1 MGYVRKVIQEPM
13 LLLLLST
20 AVIYFII
27 GQAWDGLL
35 MIGGVLLMIG
45 IDLYQENKT
54 DKALEALKGLTT
66 PKITVV
72 RAGRLQEIGNEELV
86 NDDLLLVREGERVA
100 GDGILLESASLSLD
114 ESMLTGE
121 SGAIFKTNSDR
132 VFAGTLVLSG
142 QGVVKITAIGALTQY
157 GKIGQ
162 SLAAIHEPPTP
173 LQKKTAHLVKIFG
186 LTGFLACAAMFAI
199 NLINTRA
206 IVDSLLRGLT
216 LAISVIPEELPVIL
230 TVFAALGAYRLS
242 KKGMLVKKINS
253 IETLGSMTSLCTDKT
268 GTLTLNHMQLHI
280 LSDGQTAVKAS
291 SLEKT
296 KENQDLLAKAV
307 LACPSEPFD
316 PADLSIMEIAR
327 RVGLD
332 LNALRLTYKPAR
344 EYGFDQTLK
353 FMGIAWSGTDDGYT
367 LAIKGSAEDVV
378 GRCPL
383 SPDRKK
389 NLLREIE
396 RLAQQGLRVLAVA
409 QKHLPKTPHNL
420 GSQDGYEFV
429 GLLGFHDPPKPGAK
443 QAVSAC
449 RRAGITV
456 RMITGDHPQTALHI
470 AEAIGLQHDGK
481 VISGSEIQNLSDQD
495 LVQRIKNAKVFAR
508 IIPEQKLRIVHALQS
523 GGEIV
528 GMIGDGVNDA
538 PSLKE
543 ADVSIAMGKQ
553 GTNVAR
559 EAADMVL
566 TDDEL
571 DTVVNAI
578 HDGRR
583 IYDNIQKA
591 ISYVFGIHIYII
603 LTALIIPLLG
613 LSPLLLPI
621 HIILLELIIDPTC
634 SLVFESMP
642 AEPDV
647 MKRPPREPERPIISA
662 KQFVRIVAGGLA
674 VFALTA
680 GTYVAALRF
689 GLTTD
694 AARTLGFS
702 VILWSNLFQVLGQ
715 ISKEKL
721 TIMVLGFFKN
731 KVFLSVYLSVFTLVL
746 ALIYLPYLNTL
757 FGFSSVPII
766 LLALTVL
773 IGFVPTLGNDI
784 YKKITRAV

>member
-1 MGYVRKVIQEPM
+1 
-13 LLLLLST
+13 
-20 AVIYFII
+20 
-27 GQAWDGLL
+27 
-35 MIGGVLLMIG
+35 
-45 IDLYQENKT
+45 
-54 DKALEALKGLTT
+54 
-66 PKITVV
+66 
-72 RAGRLQEIGNEELV
+72 
-86 NDDLLLVREGERVA
+86 
-100 GDGILLESASLSLD
+100 
-114 ESMLTGE
+114 
-121 SGAIFKTNSDR
+121 
-132 VFAGTLVLSG
+132 
-142 QGVVKITAIGALTQY
+142 
-157 GKIGQ
+157 
-162 SLAAIHEPPTP
+162 
-173 LQKKTAHLVKIFG
+173 
-186 LTGFLACAAMFAI
+186 
-199 NLINTRA
+199 
-206 IVDSLLRGLT
+206 
-216 LAISVIPEELPVIL
+216 
-230 TVFAALGAYRLS
+230 
-242 KKGMLVKKINS
+242 
-253 IETLGSMTSLCTDKT
+253 
-268 GTLTLNHMQLHI
+268 
-280 LSDGQTAVKAS
+280 
-291 SLEKT
+291 
-296 KENQDLLAKAV
+296 
-307 LACPSEPFD
+307 
-316 PADLSIMEIAR
+316 
-327 RVGLD
+327 
-332 LNALRLTYKPAR
+332 
-344 EYGFDQTLK
+344 
-353 FMGIAWSGTDDGYT
+353 
-367 LAIKGSAEDVV
+367 
-378 GRCPL
+378 
-383 SPDRKK
+383 
-389 NLLREIE
+389 
-396 RLAQQGLRVLAVA
+396 LAVA